1 MPWYFPWPDSIK
13 KRACRYLLQL
23 YVGHL
28 LEEKLTLQQLS
39 VDLYGGTGALRHVA
53 LDVWSL
59 NEMLDSVNAPLEIT
73 DGYIESISVSIPWS
87 ALLLENSTV
96 EVRGLRL
103 TLRPKAPTVSVVE
116 SLYWSTCMTSSMQL
130 AQECL
135 KQQPGDDQPDCATQ
149 QFEGL
154 EVFAQT
160 IDTVLRRVKLAF
172 LDTVVRV
179 EHVRENAKSGVA
191 LELRIKRMDYCDE
204 AACEEVGDL
213 GSGGVLGEHID
224 LHHPAAFARK
234 TLRLVDVDVFCQEI
248 PAEARTPPR
257 TPPSHQDTE
266 PKLSPSWNPRIVSE
280 PHPQFSLSPTG
291 SAAGLR
297 SEPVDDDAAAPLI
310 TPPPPL
316 QVASCAGAVEV
327 NVQLKQN
334 EALPGPKLEV
344 KASMG
349 SLNVFA
355 SPRQGHLLLDLFY
368 VLWGPD
374 GGCLR
379 ETLGRSRPM
388 QSVDMR
394 RIESQLHRQ
403 LAERQGEHV
412 GRHVGRGGAQDDA
425 AGLTHRMAPACREDE
440 FFSMADMSGSV
451 GSLPPL
457 GEPPEVDLDTSF
469 SSSTSGGRQWGVA
482 QQPLRVRDGDT
493 RHSTPHSSVPLT
505 DDQSLKPELVL
516 HLELSSASATV
527 LHIDPLPNTVG
538 GDQGAGGE
546 GLGDGALQPP
556 EGPLAAMSRQFFR
569 EMEEFGGKDFAQLR
583 EKFAKACPHD
593 HFRLVGTSVRTTVKQ
608 HVGVAGRQQEAKVSV
623 GSLEVLECLFETQ
636 DPASL
641 LVNINEPQYT
651 EVLAF
656 EYGDEGLEQGGSEP
670 SPCLRVLY
678 NSLQQT
684 SVQGG
689 RARGSTPAPKATL
702 TVDLGRAKC
711 EFDIS
716 VVDRL
721 SSVLHPQPTQSGETM
736 SSHMYMSYNPLTSM
750 TRAFTQVLMD
760 DEASAAAERRTTLVA
775 RAPSLRLAV
784 RFPIPDLRP
793 LQERGPWFRKS
804 LRPEVLRIDLTELD
818 LQAELGG
825 GAAVGVGSADRRH
838 YHLQFRELHG
848 LFEEGGM
855 RPPVPFLRVSPPE
868 ADLNSSSEHARFD
881 WPRVV
886 LSVNSQAE
894 RSVLEPTLD
903 MADEPPQGS
912 LDDACTLNGSAEPSP
927 FSSRRVMFDNEEMVM
942 PGDAAE
948 MLEFQ
953 EKAMGDSH
961 FVLELT
967 LPNLNVMLPSK
978 AFYERLY
985 NRINNNLLLWE
996 PAAPL
1001 PLETVESAVLG
1012 PGGGGPPGLSVA
1024 SQLISSS
1031 FNHDAFLL
1039 CKSGMHDGD
1048 SESGSEDDDDL
1059 GGFMGGGDA
1068 TWRHP
1073 RRRRAGGMGG
1083 LGLVD
1088 AGGAVGPGGGGGGG
1102 GGGRR
1107 KQSLFSMLVN
1117 IGRGRVTAHTATK
1130 DEEGRVACGR
1140 HGEVSVDVEGTS
1152 VFSVV
1157 QHAGRPDLRYVCMQ
1171 ANRVGLHHRAS
1182 VENTQNPPRGRME
1195 AAPRSP
1201 PPGMEQTIYRSEEGV
1216 LGRATGP
1223 VGTGGDSLNMLALA
1237 IKISADPNMEKLKE
1251 FLVAVGLRGAT
1262 LRYRPSLAGQ
1272 SWHEQVLDFLDVRD
1286 ETVLGYSAP
1295 DVITVLHAH
1304 LWSCAVDYRPQYLP
1318 LRAMITAETFSVSSN
1333 IIVDTSTSLLRF
1345 IIDDSALYLSEKI
1358 NASSVDLRKN
1368 YVCVLDMGLLELQI
1382 TTRSP
1387 SKDSATM
1394 TQPKFELC
1402 CSNDIIHVRT
1412 CADSCAALMRLIQY
1426 FAGDGDL
1433 APPQRLEDPSD
1444 RAPSSLDSQS
1454 PVAAPCAAAPDSDR
1468 SSLSDLMVDAM
1479 EESEPAGSP
1488 PNVHTNGFDDSTQ
1501 PQSGEEPV
1509 SDLFLFP
1516 DENGSAASRAAGGG
1530 AAPPTAGRPSHARPS
1545 HKKTP
1550 LARRAG
1556 PGLAPPAPALGF
1568 AFGSGSPTQTTG
1580 ASAAAATPSSS
1591 SSSCCSSSSASPV
1604 PPPRVRARPPPVVGL
1619 TETGRGGGGGSSG
1632 ARRDEGR
1639 DDDGAAAGGGDGD
1652 DGGDGDGDD
1661 DDDLPDDDEFCIL
1674 EAPGIG
1680 IPARDGEPVVKRLVE
1695 DTIELR
1701 DEHFS
1706 RPLGRADVLRPPARF
1721 PVPLARY
1728 TLREV
1733 SVTWHLYGGRDFGPA
1748 LSYSTAVHAYG
1759 HKTGGGIPS
1768 PRGSPHRAPSGSKP
1782 PRSSWQTHGGPA
1794 RNHDVLM
1801 EVQLNKVRFQHEV
1814 YSEPLSG
1821 IQQLGGEGGGGGG
1834 GRTAA
1839 AAAAVAGGGSCPV
1852 SAAPDQPVSRQVFIV
1867 QDLEVRDR
1875 LASSQINK
1883 FLYLYTSEKM
1893 PRKTHANMLTLKA
1906 LHLRPE
1912 SGLATQECC
1921 LRVSLMPLRLN
1932 IDQDALFFLKDF
1944 ASSVSAAVEP
1954 PTPDNA
1960 ADGRRSPAADGGT
1973 SPARHPSQPAPV
1985 MTYPAQPFAPSTLG
1999 PMPLTDAPA
2008 FSAPAGGTPSEG
2020 TPGDGGGGAP
2030 PGELP
2035 IFFREFRFTS
2045 EVLIRLDYHGKHV
2058 TMEQGTFAGIL
2069 IGLAQ
2074 LNNSELKLKQ
2084 LCYRHGLLGVER
2096 LVAYAASEWVNDIRK
2111 NQLPGILGG
2120 VGPMHSLV
2128 QLVQGMKDLVWLP
2141 IEQYRKDGRIVRGIQ
2156 RGAASFGTSTAMAA
2170 LELTNRLVQT
2180 VQAAA
2185 ETAYDMLS
2193 PGPSVARRPIAGA
2206 PTFPQHR
2213 VAQPPADLREGVAKA
2228 YDVVREGVT
2237 DTAQTLY
2244 MVCAREHEQKGV
2256 TGAVGGVLR
2265 QIPPTVVKPL
2275 IVASEAT
2282 ANVLGGMRNQIQ
2294 PDARREHSQKWRH
2307 GDD

>member
-39 VDLYGGTGALRHVA
+39 VDLYGGTGSLRHVA

-135 KQQPGDDQPDCATQ
+135 KQQPGDEQPDCATQ

-179 EHVRENAKSGVA
+179 EHVRDNAKSGVA

-213 GSGGVLGEHID
+213 GPGGVLGEHVD

-355 SPRQGHLLLDLFY
+355 SPRQAHLLLDLFS
-368 VLWGPD
+368 VLWGPGTGN

-469 SSSTSGGRQWGVA
+469 SSSTSV
-482 QQPLRVRDGDT
+482 RVVGTPTPTCGDT
-493 RHSTPHSSVPLT
+493 RGTRTPTSYRSCALAHTHTRVCLFLLSPLPAHSSVPLT

-527 LHIDPLPNTVG
+527 LHIDPLPSTTGGSGG

-656 EYGDEGLEQGGSEP
+656 EYGDEGIEQGETEP

-689 RARGSTPAPKATL
+689 RGRGSTPAPKATL

-825 GAAVGVGSADRRH
+825 GAAVAVGSADRRH

-868 ADLNSSSEHARFD
+868 AELNSSSEHARFD

-927 FSSRRVMFDNEEMVM
+927 FSSRRVMFENEEMVM
-942 PGDAAE
+942 PGDAVE

-1068 TWRHP
+1068 MWRHP

-1083 LGLVD
+1083 LGLAD

-1102 GGGRR
+1102 CGGRR

-1130 DEEGRVACGR
+1130 ASEGRVACGR

-1387 SKDSATM
+1387 SKDSTTM
-1394 TQPKFELC
+1394 VCTQPKFELC

-1444 RAPSSLDSQS
+1444 RAPSSVRACLWARLDSQS
-1454 PVAAPCAAAPDSDR
+1454 PVTAPCAAAPDPDR

-1488 PNVHTNGFDDSTQ
+1488 PNVHTNGVQLCFDDSTQ

-1516 DENGSAASRAAGGG
+1516 DENGSKASRAAGGT
-1530 AAPPTAGRPSHARPS
+1530 AAR
-1545 HKKTP
+1545 
-1550 LARRAG
+1550 
-1556 PGLAPPAPALGF
+1556 
-1568 AFGSGSPTQTTG
+1568 
-1580 ASAAAATPSSS
+1580 
-1591 SSSCCSSSSASPV
+1591 
-1604 PPPRVRARPPPVVGL
+1604 
-1619 TETGRGGGGGSSG
+1619 
-1632 ARRDEGR
+1632 
-1639 DDDGAAAGGGDGD
+1639 GGDGD
-1652 DGGDGDGDD
+1652 DGGDGDVDD

-1748 LSYSTAVHAYG
+1748 LSYSTAAHA
-1759 HKTGGGIPS
+1759 

-1821 IQQLGGEGGGGGG
+1821 IQQLGGESGGGGG

-1839 AAAAVAGGGSCPV
+1839 AAGGGSCPV

-1960 ADGRRSPAADGGT
+1960 ADGECRRSPSADGGT

-1985 MTYPAQPFAPSTLG
+1985 MTYPAQPLAPSTLG

-2020 TPGDGGGGAP
+2020 TPGDIGGGGP

-2307 GDD
+2307 KDD

>member
-1 MPWYFPWPDSIK
+1 
-13 KRACRYLLQL
+13 
-23 YVGHL
+23 
-28 LEEKLTLQQLS
+28 
-39 VDLYGGTGALRHVA
+39 
-53 LDVWSL
+53 
-59 NEMLDSVNAPLEIT
+59 
-73 DGYIESISVSIPWS
+73 
-87 ALLLENSTV
+87 
-96 EVRGLRL
+96 
-103 TLRPKAPTVSVVE
+103 
-116 SLYWSTCMTSSMQL
+116 
-130 AQECL
+130 
-135 KQQPGDDQPDCATQ
+135 
-149 QFEGL
+149 
-154 EVFAQT
+154 
-160 IDTVLRRVKLAF
+160 
-172 LDTVVRV
+172 
-179 EHVRENAKSGVA
+179 
-191 LELRIKRMDYCDE
+191 
-204 AACEEVGDL
+204 
-213 GSGGVLGEHID
+213 
-224 LHHPAAFARK
+224 
-234 TLRLVDVDVFCQEI
+234 
-248 PAEARTPPR
+248 
-257 TPPSHQDTE
+257 
-266 PKLSPSWNPRIVSE
+266 
-280 PHPQFSLSPTG
+280 
-291 SAAGLR
+291 
-297 SEPVDDDAAAPLI
+297 
-310 TPPPPL
+310 
-316 QVASCAGAVEV
+316 
-327 NVQLKQN
+327 
-334 EALPGPKLEV
+334 
-344 KASMG
+344 
-349 SLNVFA
+349 
-355 SPRQGHLLLDLFY
+355 
-368 VLWGPD
+368 
-374 GGCLR
+374 
-379 ETLGRSRPM
+379 
-388 QSVDMR
+388 
-394 RIESQLHRQ
+394 
-403 LAERQGEHV
+403 
-412 GRHVGRGGAQDDA
+412 
-425 AGLTHRMAPACREDE
+425 
-440 FFSMADMSGSV
+440 
-451 GSLPPL
+451 
-457 GEPPEVDLDTSF
+457 
-469 SSSTSGGRQWGVA
+469 
-482 QQPLRVRDGDT
+482 
-493 RHSTPHSSVPLT
+493 
-505 DDQSLKPELVL
+505 
-516 HLELSSASATV
+516 
-527 LHIDPLPNTVG
+527 
-538 GDQGAGGE
+538 
-546 GLGDGALQPP
+546 
-556 EGPLAAMSRQFFR
+556 
-569 EMEEFGGKDFAQLR
+569 
-583 EKFAKACPHD
+583 
-593 HFRLVGTSVRTTVKQ
+593 
-608 HVGVAGRQQEAKVSV
+608 
-623 GSLEVLECLFETQ
+623 
-636 DPASL
+636 
-641 LVNINEPQYT
+641 
-651 EVLAF
+651 
-656 EYGDEGLEQGGSEP
+656 
-670 SPCLRVLY
+670 
-678 NSLQQT
+678 
-684 SVQGG
+684 GG

-1039 CKSGMHDGD
+1039 CKSGMHGD

-1073 RRRRAGGMGG
+1073 RRRRAGGM
-1083 LGLVD
+1083 
-1088 AGGAVGPGGGGGGG
+1088 
-1102 GGGRR
+1102 GRR

-1444 RAPSSLDSQS
+1444 RAPSSVLDSQS

-1488 PNVHTNGFDDSTQ
+1488 PNVHTNGGFDDSTQ

-1550 LARRAG
+1550 LAR
-1556 PGLAPPAPALGF
+1556 
-1568 AFGSGSPTQTTG
+1568 
-1580 ASAAAATPSSS
+1580 
-1591 SSSCCSSSSASPV
+1591 
-1604 PPPRVRARPPPVVGL
+1604 
-1619 TETGRGGGGGSSG
+1619 
-1632 ARRDEGR
+1632 
-1639 DDDGAAAGGGDGD
+1639 
-1652 DGGDGDGDD
+1652 
-1661 DDDLPDDDEFCIL
+1661 DDDEFCIL

-1733 SVTWHLYGGRDFGPA
+1733 SVTWHLYGGRDFG
-1748 LSYSTAVHAYG
+1748 
-1759 HKTGGGIPS
+1759 
-1768 PRGSPHRAPSGSKP
+1768 
-1782 PRSSWQTHGGPA
+1782 
-1794 RNHDVLM
+1794 
-1801 EVQLNKVRFQHEV
+1801 
-1814 YSEPLSG
+1814 
-1821 IQQLGGEGGGGGG
+1821 
-1834 GRTAA
+1834 
-1839 AAAAVAGGGSCPV
+1839 
-1852 SAAPDQPVSRQVFIV
+1852 
-1867 QDLEVRDR
+1867 
-1875 LASSQINK
+1875 
-1883 FLYLYTSEKM
+1883 
-1893 PRKTHANMLTLKA
+1893 
-1906 LHLRPE
+1906 
-1912 SGLATQECC
+1912 
-1921 LRVSLMPLRLN
+1921 
-1932 IDQDALFFLKDF
+1932 
-1944 ASSVSAAVEP
+1944 
-1954 PTPDNA
+1954 
-1960 ADGRRSPAADGGT
+1960 
-1973 SPARHPSQPAPV
+1973 
-1985 MTYPAQPFAPSTLG
+1985 
-1999 PMPLTDAPA
+1999 
-2008 FSAPAGGTPSEG
+2008 
-2020 TPGDGGGGAP
+2020 
-2030 PGELP
+2030 
-2035 IFFREFRFTS
+2035 
-2045 EVLIRLDYHGKHV
+2045 
-2058 TMEQGTFAGIL
+2058 
-2069 IGLAQ
+2069 
-2074 LNNSELKLKQ
+2074 
-2084 LCYRHGLLGVER
+2084 
-2096 LVAYAASEWVNDIRK
+2096 
-2111 NQLPGILGG
+2111 
-2120 VGPMHSLV
+2120 
-2128 QLVQGMKDLVWLP
+2128 
-2141 IEQYRKDGRIVRGIQ
+2141 
-2156 RGAASFGTSTAMAA
+2156 
-2170 LELTNRLVQT
+2170 
-2180 VQAAA
+2180 
-2185 ETAYDMLS
+2185 
-2193 PGPSVARRPIAGA
+2193 
-2206 PTFPQHR
+2206 
-2213 VAQPPADLREGVAKA
+2213 
-2228 YDVVREGVT
+2228 
-2237 DTAQTLY
+2237 
-2244 MVCAREHEQKGV
+2244 
-2256 TGAVGGVLR
+2256 
-2265 QIPPTVVKPL
+2265 
-2275 IVASEAT
+2275 
-2282 ANVLGGMRNQIQ
+2282 
-2294 PDARREHSQKWRH
+2294 
-2307 GDD
+2307 